1 MFISRVLTS
10 FTGRPWGI
18 QGRVG
23 YIGSMSPRLLLAGFG
38 SFPAA
43 PLNPS
48 AAVIASLARESWAPK
63 GAVVDYLTLPVQ
75 WQGATETIL
84 RQLQTSPADGVL
96 VVGVAVEAETFRVET
111 LGRNVA
117 SPERPDQAGR
127 VWGSACV
134 AETGQDA
141 IDATAPCKAMASAL
155 ETEGLP
161 VALSEDAGDY
171 LCNFTL
177 YRLLHAKAA
186 PRVGFLHVPQAR
198 ECAESAAFELAQI
211 RQAVCAA
218 ADAFCAELSRPGA

>member
-23 YIGSMSPRLLLAGFG
+23 YIGSMSSRLLLAGFG

-134 AETGQDA
+134 AEAGEDVIA
-141 IDATAPCKAMASAL
+141 STAPCQAMASAL

-161 VALSEDAGDY
+161 VSLSQDAGDY

-186 PRVGFLHVPQAR
+186 AHVGFLHVPQAR

-218 ADAFCAELSRPGA
+218 TAAFCAELSRPGA

>member
-1 MFISRVLTS
+1 
-10 FTGRPWGI
+10 
-18 QGRVG
+18 
-23 YIGSMSPRLLLAGFG
+23 MSPRLLLAGFG

-48 AAVIASLARESWAPK
+48 AAVIATLAREAWAPP
-63 GAVVDYLTLPVQ
+63 GAQVDYLTLPVQ

-84 RQLQTSPADGVL
+84 RQLQTRPADGVL
-96 VVGVAVEAETFRVET
+96 VVGVAVEAEAFRVET
-111 LGRNVA
+111 LGRNLA

-127 VWGSACV
+127 VWGSACI
-134 AETGQDA
+134 AETGA
-141 IDATAPCKAMASAL
+141 EVITATAPCQAMASAL

-161 VALSEDAGDY
+161 VDLSQDAGDY

-198 ECAESAAFELAQI
+198 ECAETAAFELAQI
-211 RQAVCAA
+211 RQAVTAA
-218 ADAFCAELSRPGA
+218 AGAFCAELTRPAAEPRRA

>member
-1 MFISRVLTS
+1 
-10 FTGRPWGI
+10 
-18 QGRVG
+18 
-23 YIGSMSPRLLLAGFG
+23 MSPRLLLAGFG

-48 AAVIASLARESWAPK
+48 AAVIATLARESWAPV
-63 GAVVDYLTLPVQ
+63 GAQIDYLTLPVQ
-75 WQGATETIL
+75 WQGAAETIL

-96 VVGVAVEAETFRVET
+96 VVGVAVEAEAFRVET

-134 AETGQDA
+134 AETGQDVIA
-141 IDATAPCKAMASAL
+141 ATGPCQAMASAL

-161 VALSEDAGDY
+161 VSLSQDAGDY

-198 ECAESAAFELAQI
+198 ECAETAAFELAQI

-218 ADAFCAELSRPGA
+218 AAAFCAELSRPAA

>member
-1 MFISRVLTS
+1 MT
-10 FTGRPWGI
+10 
-18 QGRVG
+18 
-23 YIGSMSPRLLLAGFG
+23 PRLLLAGFG

-48 AAVIASLARESWAPK
+48 AAVIASLARESWAPE
-63 GAVVDYLTLPVQ
+63 GAQVDYLTLPVQ
-75 WQGATETIL
+75 WQGAAETIL
-84 RQLQTSPADGVL
+84 REVQARPVGGIL

-117 SPERPDQAGR
+117 SAERPDQAGR

-134 AETGQDA
+134 AQAGEDVIA
-141 IDATAPCKAMASAL
+141 ATAPCQAMATAL
-155 ETEGLP
+155 EAEGLP

-177 YRLLHAKAA
+177 YRLLHARAA

-198 ECAESAAFELAQI
+198 ECAETAAFDLAQI

-218 ADAFCAELSRPGA
+218 TAAFYADLSRPAA